1 MKNRK
6 KQGKQDNT
14 RITGIK
20 TRKIFSFL
28 LVCFLLSSVSVVH
41 ASETTV
47 STENPMGQMMEN
59 TETTGM
65 KGETSSVSSEES
77 PIEANYSWGKDAI
90 DADDYVK
97 HILDAGIDT
106 EENAVK
112 IAVIDSGIDTEDTG
126 NFFTEKT
133 VDGYNFF
140 DDNDTSLD
148 ILSGKDNEGNPYY
161 HGTYIAGTILNCT
174 RGIKNIK
181 IIPIRV
187 FGNIKQDQNSE
198 ESTYSA
204 ISADFLKALDYAIE
218 KEADIICIPAQIPY
232 DEAVN
237 QKITDTLNHN
247 IVVISSSGDES
258 KNISEVSP
266 ASHPD
271 IITVAGCDKDGN
283 PLPESNKGESITFYA
298 PGKNIPGIQPYG
310 IYINADGS
318 GSASAHITALASMA
332 VMEKK
337 SRKETILPSEIKNV
351 LLSMCPEGELK
362 IPRYKNGDHLS
373 PDTVE
378 EKVLDNEKYHY
389 VLRGDAVEI
398 QEGISKNEEKLNI
411 SLHSFDFNGSV
422 MEEEE
427 KDTGSAPDSSTV
439 TTSVKTIKIGDNAF
453 SDYER
458 LKNLTL
464 SGSVESV
471 GAYAF
476 KNCKQLKTVTLSEG
490 IKTIKNEAFI
500 NCSELKEIT
509 IPGSVN
515 KIEKYAIGYMKTVK
529 NNNDGDPEE
538 ISYAPVTGFIIRGYK
553 GSEAESYAKANGIT
567 FVSNDVVPVHFS
579 SFLEEKLN
587 ETESIHKED

>member
-1 MKNRK
+1 MKNIK
-6 KQGKQDNT
+6 KQGKQDNN

-20 TRKIFSFL
+20 TGKIFSFL
-28 LVCFLLSSVSVVH
+28 LVCFLLSSASAVH
-41 ASETTV
+41 ASEMNA
-47 STENPMGQMMEN
+47 STEIQPNKTMDN
-59 TETTGM
+59 AETVVSNE
-65 KGETSSVSSEES
+65 ETSGTTSEDS

-97 HILDAGIDT
+97 HILDEGIDT

-126 NFFTEKT
+126 DFFTGKT

-140 DDNDTSLD
+140 DDNDIPSD
-148 ILSGKDNEGNPYY
+148 VLSGKDNEGNPYY
-161 HGTYIAGTILNCT
+161 HGTYIVGTILNCT
-174 RGIKNIK
+174 KGINNIK
-181 IIPIRV
+181 IIPLRV
-187 FGNIKQDQNSE
+187 FGDIKQDPNSE
-198 ESTYSA
+198 ESSYSA
-204 ISADFLKALDYAIE
+204 ISADFLKAVDYAME
-218 KEADIICIPAQIPY
+218 KEADILCIPAQMPY
-232 DEAVN
+232 DETVN
-237 QKITDTLNHN
+237 QKITEALNHN

-258 KNISEVSP
+258 KNVSEVSP
-266 ASHPD
+266 ASTPD
-271 IITVAGCDKDGN
+271 IITVSGCDKDGN
-283 PLPESNKGESITFYA
+283 PLSGSNRGDSITFYA
-298 PGKNIPGIQPYG
+298 PGKNIPSIQPYG
-310 IYINADGS
+310 IYVNADGS
-318 GSASAHITALASMA
+318 GSASAHVTALAAMA
-332 VMEKK
+332 IMEKK
-337 SRKETILPSEIKNV
+337 SKKETVLPSEIKEN
-351 LLSMCPEGELK
+351 LLAMCPEGELK

-373 PDTVE
+373 PETTE
-378 EKVLDNEKYHY
+378 EIILNNQKYHY
-389 VLRGDAVEI
+389 VLRGDTVEI
-398 QEGISKNEEKLNI
+398 QEGISKNEEKLDI
-411 SLHSFDFNGSV
+411 SLHSFDFTGNV
-422 MEEEE
+422 MNVEEES
-427 KDTGSAPDSSTV
+427 KKSVADSDSM

-587 ETESIHKED
+587 ETESIQK